1 MHLQRTHKLKKDD
14 SIYKSSLRIVWP
26 YEGKTK
32 EVKSCKRKAED
43 QPKVIHVKKWP
54 LTPLG
59 VLVQE
64 VDIES
69 DKKN

>member
-1 MHLQRTHKLKKDD
+1 M
-14 SIYKSSLRIVWP
+14 
-26 YEGKTK
+26 K

-43 QPKVIHVKKWP
+43 QPKVIHVKKRP

-69 DKKN
+69 DKKDSDYEISRDDESHNSSESSDLIPS

>member
-1 MHLQRTHKLKKDD
+1 M
-14 SIYKSSLRIVWP
+14 
-26 YEGKTK
+26 K

-43 QPKVIHVKKWP
+43 QPNVIHVKKRP

-69 DKKN
+69 DKKDSDYEISRDDESHNSSESSDLIPS